1 MTGQQLT
8 APPIKGPLTLSEKDD
23 AILRLRHPIAQ
34 AWALDQ
40 IIQLA
45 VSEGELDPDQL
56 ENLCLLTRRLHD
68 DLESL
73 AAFIDDLGI
82 APTIANAGGR
92 DDH

>member
-1 MTGQQLT
+1 MGNQQLT
-8 APPIKGPLTLSEKDD
+8 ATAKTAPLTLSEKDD
-23 AILRLRHPIAQ
+23 ALLRLRHPVAQ

-45 VSEGELDPDQL
+45 VSEGELDQDQL

-68 DLESL
+68 DLEKL

-82 APTIANAGGR
+82 VPTVAKAGGPS
-92 DDH
+92 